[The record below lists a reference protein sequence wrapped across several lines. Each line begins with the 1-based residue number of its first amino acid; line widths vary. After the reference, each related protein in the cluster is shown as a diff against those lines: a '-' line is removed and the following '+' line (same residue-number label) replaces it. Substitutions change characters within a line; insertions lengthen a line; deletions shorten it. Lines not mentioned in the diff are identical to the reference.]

1 MNLPNRTGAKRVVVV
16 VDWLLDEKAVDI
28 APAAVTELVVDVD
41 LAVVVVDIEFAVV
54 VVYIVVH
61 VAVADDFVVF
71 GPVVVDWVLS
81 V

>member
-1 MNLPNRTGAKRVVVV
+1 
-16 VDWLLDEKAVDI
+16 
-28 APAAVTELVVDVD
+28 

-81 V
+81 GVGLGIFVQISAARLA